1 MVTGGDL
8 IHIKG
13 AVALPR
19 EEPQGGGTQSALR
32 NQRLSFE
39 LQEAGQIH
47 LVFRGF
53 GSVKLVQRRLPG
65 LPFPEA
71 ASESA

>member
-1 MVTGGDL
+1 M
-8 IHIKG
+8 KG
-13 AVALPR
+13 AEALPR
-19 EEPQGGGTQSALR
+19 EEPQGGGTQNALG
-32 NQRLSFE
+32 NQRPNFE
-39 LQEAGQIH
+39 LREAGQVR
-47 LVFRGF
+47 LVFQGF

>member
-1 MVTGGDL
+1 M
-8 IHIKG
+8 
-13 AVALPR
+13 PR
-19 EEPQGGGTQSALR
+19 EEPQGGDTQNALR
-32 NQRLSFE
+32 NQRPSFE
-39 LQEAGQIH
+39 LREAGQVR